1 MDTTTAIVV
10 LTAVP
15 IVAGIG
21 AYFMVLREIPRRI
34 MARVMAGLSGRGGI
48 NAFAHGKRPTAKAR
62 MVVRP
67 APDLIYST
75 VAYDL
80 KNGPVRLLG
89 PLPPGYWSLSLYAAN
104 SDNFFVLNDRE
115 LPARNFDVTLTHGGG
130 GAGAASGRVVHCP
143 GPRGI
148 ALIRM
153 FVPND
158 GAISAIEQ
166 AQRAF
171 RVETAG

>member
-1 MDTTTAIVV
+1 MAIAV
-10 LTAVP
+10 LIAVP

-21 AYFMVLREIPRRI
+21 AYHMVLREIPRRI
-34 MARVMAGLSGRGGI
+34 MARVMTALSGRSGV

-75 VAYDL
+75 VVYDL
-80 KNGPVRLLG
+80 KGSPVRLHG

-115 LPARNFDVTLTHGGG
+115 LPARNFDVTLAHGDS
-130 GAGAASGRVVHCP
+130 AGSAATGSRMVACP

-158 GAISAIEQ
+158 GAIAAIEQ
-166 AQRAF
+166 AQQAF